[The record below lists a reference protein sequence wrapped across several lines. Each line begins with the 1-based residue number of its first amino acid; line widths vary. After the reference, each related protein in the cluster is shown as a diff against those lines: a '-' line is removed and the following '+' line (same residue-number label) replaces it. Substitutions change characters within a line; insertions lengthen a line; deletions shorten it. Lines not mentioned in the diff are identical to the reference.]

1 MACAALTTYWL
12 VEHRSVFC
20 CWDWVARQHRCS
32 VSEDTRATMP
42 GSTPPHLLQLPD
54 AREVE
59 NRLVMLLHF
68 DRCGPPAAAIAAA
81 ATAAVVALCL

>member
-1 MACAALTTYWL
+1 MSGSAL
-12 VEHRSVFC
+12 
-20 CWDWVARQHRCS
+20 
-32 VSEDTRATMP
+32 
-42 GSTPPHLLQLPD
+42 PHLLQLPD

-59 NRLVMLLHF
+59 NRLVMLLDF